1 MTEGSGAE
9 ATRRWRDKYLDLL
22 DRHEK
27 LKRNQEHQHEQM
39 RRGLVMVS
47 LLAQGQAG
55 TIDSSLHD
63 LRNALKNGSTLHR
76 ILDDLE
82 RAVHQYEDL
91 NLAQAEVLLGQISDA
106 AEKLGQ
112 CPLPRELQKRIKDV
126 RKNAGSE
133 LKHWSGYIRQLQNW
147 IQIVGEIA
155 TLEGHEDARQNKWW
169 QRWFKPAEQPT
180 EEVIAKEVEAS
191 EPGFSHIAQD
201 VSDTLLNLLAQ
212 LVVPERLNYQS
223 QSLQQRLQQG
233 LNWFELV
240 PLLEDTTE
248 FLLQCLGNS
257 QAELENFLHSLDQ
270 RLQAIRILVSEASAG
285 QADRKQARET
295 LDNMVREQIADIRS
309 VVTGSGDLGE
319 LGVSVR
325 DHLMLIVEAMDKYQR
340 EEDEREQ
347 RLAEK
352 LELLQKRL
360 NEMEQEV
367 SDSRIAIEEQRRR
380 ASHDTLTG
388 LPNRDAYQKKLE
400 EELAR
405 RHRYGSPLSLVVC
418 DVDHFKS
425 INDTYG
431 HLAGDKVLQLIARSL
446 RKNLRDVDFIARYG
460 GEEFVILMPETNA
473 EGALLAA
480 EKLRQTVENSPF
492 NFRKERVPITLSFG
506 ISEFHS
512 LESPDTVFERAD
524 KALYKAKHEGRNR
537 SCMA

>member
-126 RKNAGSE
+126 QKNAGSE

-155 TLEGHEDARQNKWW
+155 TLEGHEDARQSKWW
-169 QRWFKPAEQPT
+169 QRWFKPAEQPA
-180 EEVIAKEVEAS
+180 EEVIAKEADAS

-285 QADRKQARET
+285 QADRKQAREA

>member
-126 RKNAGSE
+126 QKNAGSE

-285 QADRKQARET
+285 QADRKQAREA
-295 LDNMVREQIADIRS
+295 LDSMVREQIADIRS

-480 EKLRQTVENSPF
+480 EKLRQTVENIPF

>member
-27 LKRNQEHQHEQM
+27 LKRNQEHQHDQM

-126 RKNAGSE
+126 QKNAGSE